1 MLFYFKFFFGNFIA
15 FLWWNVKE
23 ILQFSLVQ
31 HLEKFFHGNCNKKFL
46 LESDRNYIPLSNGL
60 VGKALV
66 SNPGVRCSKALVG
79 FKIDSAFH
87 PFEVDKMST
96 RNFWELSGKK

>member
-31 HLEKFFHGNCNKKFL
+31 HLEKFFHGNCNEKFL

-60 VGKALV
+60 VGKAL
-66 SNPGVRCSKALVG
+66 G
-79 FKIDSAFH
+79 FQSRG
-87 PFEVDKMST
+87 PVFEST
-96 RNFWELSGKK
+96 GWLQDRLGLSSFRGR